1 MILTVVLTV
10 ATFGASAQGV
20 LEYEMTGRSRLKDY
34 WGTAYGSGNMSRIS
48 LAYNAPVAK
57 KWSVGLSADY
67 VTMDNTGEAAAI
79 NDSRVVNA
87 GMSVNCL
94 QPLTRKWSL
103 IASLGAGVFAP
114 ADEVRLKSIL
124 GSGGAIFV
132 CHINGNLDIGCG
144 AGVSNSYGVPMLM
157 PMLYVSWRRNGRFS
171 FNVDMSSRIRVAAS
185 MAAGRRF
192 RLSLTAIDITGV
204 SAVRERDGRS
214 RIYSQ
219 LCIGSLLTPSLMLSE
234 SASLNVGIG
243 GTWARSVSESDRTLK
258 AFFKG
263 FAEEHR
269 SKDFGA
275 ALRLSAG
282 MTWKF

>member
-1 MILTVVLTV
+1 MILTVVLTA

-48 LAYNAPVAK
+48 LAYNAALAK

-79 NDSRVVNA
+79 NDSRIVNA
-87 GMSVNCL
+87 GMSVNYL

-103 IASLGAGVFAP
+103 IVSLGAGVFAP

-132 CHINGNLDIGCG
+132 CHINGNLDIGGG
-144 AGVSNSYGVPMLM
+144 AGISNSYGVPMLM

-171 FNVDMSSRIRVAAS
+171 FNVDMLSRIRVAAS

-192 RLSLTAIDITGV
+192 RLST
-204 SAVRERDGRS
+204 R
-214 RIYSQ
+214 
-219 LCIGSLLTPSLMLSE
+219 
-234 SASLNVGIG
+234 
-243 GTWARSVSESDRTLK
+243 
-258 AFFKG
+258 
-263 FAEEHR
+263 
-269 SKDFGA
+269 
-275 ALRLSAG
+275 
-282 MTWKF
+282 